1 MDHGVY
7 EKNKMEH
14 LTIPLSD
21 REEAILELMR
31 QINHLEHQNF
41 LLKEEIK
48 QLRWSLT
55 EQD

>member
-1 MDHGVY
+1 MDLGVY
-7 EKNKMEH
+7 KKNKMEH
-14 LTIPLSD
+14 LKIPLSD
-21 REEAILELMR
+21 QEEAILELMR